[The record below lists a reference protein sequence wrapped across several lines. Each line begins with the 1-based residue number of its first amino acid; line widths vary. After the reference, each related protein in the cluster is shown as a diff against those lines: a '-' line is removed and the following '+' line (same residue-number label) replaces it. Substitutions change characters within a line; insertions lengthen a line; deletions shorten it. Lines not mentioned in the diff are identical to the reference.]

1 MALMRIQREL
11 QDLNKDPPPQ
21 CSAGPVHGDM
31 FIWQGTIIGPPDSP
45 YQGGV
50 FSLDIRFP
58 QDYPFRPP
66 KISFTTKIYHPNISR
81 DGVICLDI
89 LHSEWS
95 PVLTIS
101 KVLLSICSVL
111 CDPNPNDPLEL
122 EPARLYVLDRAA
134 YDRTARE
141 WTRRY
146 AM

>member
-1 MALMRIQREL
+1 MALMRIQKEL
-11 QDLNKDPPPQ
+11 QGLNKDPPPQ
-21 CSAGPVHGDM
+21 CSARPVGDNW
-31 FIWQGTIIGPPDSP
+31 FLWRGVLRGPPDSP
-45 YQGGV
+45 YEGGF
-50 FSLDIRFP
+50 FSLDIEFP
-58 QDYPFRPP
+58 QDYPFSPP
-66 KISFTTKIYHPNISR
+66 KISFATRIYHPNISR

-89 LHSEWS
+89 LRSEWS

-101 KVLLSICSVL
+101 KVLLSICSML

-122 EPARLYVLDRAA
+122 EPASLYVLDRAA